1 MKYFLCFFSIV
12 FTVFVSAIADTNY
25 KDSFDNDIQT
35 FLNRPSYERKAF
47 MISVW
52 LSAAKRSADSGDQ
65 VEAALYRC
73 AANEFYKKSDEKL
86 EWILTT
92 PGEYEQIWTNTL
104 ITCKDKAPAD
114 IGSLVKIEQDN
125 LIPYIE
131 KHCEYC
137 LQHLEILP
145 PTSQTTKNSSQSK
158 SLYIGNTIKANKEL
172 ADQLASN
179 KKLLEK
185 LKDPNGPYKYFLS
198 TDYVS
203 TDRYKE
209 SNPKK
214 HYGYNYVKPNN
225 AWVFCDVHK
234 SMSWYERQKY
244 KIHCKKAK
252 SNLAD
257 KLKKLDEERKSG
269 TYTSIEY
276 ALADVQKTQEQVDE
290 CEYLIEK
297 CE

>member
-1 MKYFLCFFSIV
+1 M
-12 FTVFVSAIADTNY
+12 FVSAIADTNY

-158 SLYIGNTIKANKEL
+158 SLYIGDTIKANKEL
-172 ADQLASN
+172 ADQLVSN
-179 KKLLEK
+179 KKLLENYKQSLSANYFATDEHNK
-185 LKDPNGPYKYFLS
+185 LNTKKY
-198 TDYVS
+198 
-203 TDRYKE
+203 
-209 SNPKK
+209 
-214 HYGYNYVKPNN
+214 YGYNYVKPNN

-244 KIHCKKAK
+244 KMHCKKAK

-276 ALADVQKTQEQVDE
+276 ALADTQKAQEQVDE